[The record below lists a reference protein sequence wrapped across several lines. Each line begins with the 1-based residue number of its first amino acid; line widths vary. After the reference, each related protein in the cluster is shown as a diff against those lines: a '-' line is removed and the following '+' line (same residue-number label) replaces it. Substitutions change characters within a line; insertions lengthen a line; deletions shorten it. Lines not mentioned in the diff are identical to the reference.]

1 MTACSTVVRRPF
13 KVPASGNSSTAKAS
27 QSGNSSTFGAKVIK
41 NDALITF
48 EAGNSSTRPG
58 IDPGFVPSNEAELQ
72 ACLADPQWRICSGF
86 IYKIMVKKPDGE
98 DNSVVPFIPN
108 KAQRRLMAR
117 LHHRNIIIKARQL
130 GFTTLVAILWLDHA
144 LFNADQRCVIVAQ
157 DKDTAGEIFRDKV
170 KLAYER
176 LPDFLLNAFPL
187 KSNSASEIHF
197 AHNNSAIRVSTSA
210 RGGTPHRL
218 HISEYGKICAKYPD
232 KAKEVVTGSLPAV
245 PLDGI
250 CIIESTAEGAE
261 GDFYDKTKRA
271 IAQAQ
276 ARTPLTQKDFRLH
289 FYAWWQEP
297 GYRLDTPVILTDKD
311 REYFGMV
318 EGQTGTTLDQ
328 QQRNWYVAT
337 RDGEFGG
344 DPEKMWQEFPSCIAG
359 DVLVGTPHGIMPI
372 RDAVVDGHIVTAHMV
387 QGVRPVFEV
396 RTKLGYTVRC
406 TNDHP
411 IKTPSGEFVKLVDGL
426 QIGDRI
432 TLAAPMLSTVQ
443 QFVRWNP
450 VPFVDGRIEITPEFS
465 EFLGMF
471 MGDGSFYKGTMSMAC
486 DAGDIDTVEAVE
498 SMFNRYLGGGYS
510 RVMGDKKGCIEVRK
524 ASINFAE
531 PMLALNIIEYRPQ
544 GGLKRKVHVPSYI
557 LQSPRDVIAAFLR
570 GLFEADG
577 FAARDGTSIKF
588 FSKYQHVVQDVQLLL
603 LAFGIECRV
612 SSQRK
617 LNKGYEYTG
626 WELVLRAN
634 GVRKFANEIGFIS
647 KRKQGRANLSL
658 AKKKTGCAVI
668 FDWADEIVSI
678 EPQGM
683 QDVFDITT
691 NTHEFTAGGVVVHN
705 CIMEPFQVSTEGT
718 YYAIQLACAR
728 KEGRICHVPHV
739 VGVPVNT
746 FWDIGNSDG
755 TAIWFHQRV
764 GFEDRFINFIEG
776 WGESYSYYVRQMQAM
791 GYVWG
796 THYLPHDAAHKRQQG
811 HKVASPE
818 DELRELG
825 IGGDWTI
832 VPVVDEV
839 IHGIQKTRD
848 RFGSMFFDAEKCAL
862 GLAHLGNYKKTWDK
876 ARGAWK
882 IHTPSKIDGH
892 SEAADALRQFAQ
904 GYQAPRLI
912 EGKSKSSRNWRVS

>member
-1 MTACSTVVRRPF
+1 MTASSIVRRPF
-13 KVPASGNSSTAKAS
+13 KVPASGNSSTEKAVP
-27 QSGNSSTFGAKVIK
+27 SGNSSTFGPKVIK
-41 NDALITF
+41 NEPITTSK
-48 EAGNSSTRPG
+48 AGNSSTRTA
-58 IDPGFVPSNEAELQ
+58 IDPGFVPTNEAELQ
-72 ACLADPQWRICSGF
+72 ACLGDPAWRVCSGF
-86 IYKIMVKKPDGE
+86 LYSIMVKTPDGE

-108 KAQRRLMAR
+108 RAQRRLMAR
-117 LHHRNIIIKARQL
+117 LHYRNIICKARQL
-130 GFTTLVAILWLDHA
+130 GFTTLVSILWLDHA

-176 LPDFLLNAFPL
+176 LPDFLRAMFPL

-232 KAKEVVTGSLPAV
+232 KANEVVTGSLPAV

-250 CIIESTAEGAE
+250 CIIESTTEGTE
-261 GDFYDKTKRA
+261 GDFYDKTQRA

-276 ARTPLTQKDFRLH
+276 SGAPLSQKDFRLH
-289 FYAWWQEP
+289 FFAWWQEP
-297 GYRLDTPVILTDKD
+297 GYRLATPVPMTDKD
-311 REYFGMV
+311 REYFAMV

-337 RDGEFGG
+337 REGDLGG
-344 DPEKMWQEFPSCIAG
+344 DPEKMWQEFPS
-359 DVLVGTPHGIMPI
+359 
-372 RDAVVDGHIVTAHMV
+372 MV
-387 QGVRPVFEV
+387 
-396 RTKLGYTVRC
+396 
-406 TNDHP
+406 
-411 IKTPSGEFVKLVDGL
+411 
-426 QIGDRI
+426 
-432 TLAAPMLSTVQ
+432 
-443 QFVRWNP
+443 
-450 VPFVDGRIEITPEFS
+450 S
-465 EFLGMF
+465 EL
-471 MGDGSFYKGTMSMAC
+471 
-486 DAGDIDTVEAVE
+486 
-498 SMFNRYLGGGYS
+498 
-510 RVMGDKKGCIEVRK
+510 
-524 ASINFAE
+524 
-531 PMLALNIIEYRPQ
+531 
-544 GGLKRKVHVPSYI
+544 
-557 LQSPRDVIAAFLR
+557 
-570 GLFEADG
+570 
-577 FAARDGTSIKF
+577 
-588 FSKYQHVVQDVQLLL
+588 
-603 LAFGIECRV
+603 
-612 SSQRK
+612 
-617 LNKGYEYTG
+617 
-626 WELVLRAN
+626 
-634 GVRKFANEIGFIS
+634 
-647 KRKQGRANLSL
+647 
-658 AKKKTGCAVI
+658 
-668 FDWADEIVSI
+668 
-678 EPQGM
+678 
-683 QDVFDITT
+683 
-691 NTHEFTAGGVVVHN
+691 
-705 CIMEPFQVSTEGT
+705 FQVSTEGT
-718 YYAIQLACAR
+718 YYAVQLASMR
-728 KEGRICHVPHV
+728 KEGRLCHVPHA

-776 WGESYSYYVRQMQAM
+776 WGESYSFYVQQMQKM

-862 GLAHLGNYKKTWDK
+862 GISHLGNYKKTWDR

-904 GYQAPRLI
+904 GYDAPRLI
-912 EGKSKSSRNWRVS
+912 EGKAKTPRNWRVS